1 MGKTVNEYRIQADYG
16 KELVIS
22 RWPDGRYSIKVF
34 SSLGQMVAHLITPK
48 EEGEKLT
55 DALNNLRH
63 EVEGMRLEAE
73 SQHIINI
80 LRKNR
85 GIRRR

>member
-1 MGKTVNEYRIQADYG
+1 MNEYRIQADYG
-16 KELVIS
+16 KELAIS

-34 SSLGQMVAHLITPK
+34 SSLGQMVAHLITAK

-63 EVEGMRLEAE
+63 EFDMQPVM
-73 SQHIINI
+73 Q
-80 LRKNR
+80 
-85 GIRRR
+85 